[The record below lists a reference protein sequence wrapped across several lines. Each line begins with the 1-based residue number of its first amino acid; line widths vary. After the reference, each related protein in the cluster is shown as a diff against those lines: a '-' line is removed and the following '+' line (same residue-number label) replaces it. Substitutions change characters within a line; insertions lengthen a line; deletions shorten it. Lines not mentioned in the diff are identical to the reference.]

1 MYPYPI
7 YPDPNELSVVQIWAE
22 WSSQDSVSSS
32 TLWELWAYFEERCFY
47 VVSLVKLERVVKKKK
62 RIILTSV
69 SYVSR
74 LWNMNPIL
82 FVYTPLSTS
91 GAHWCTATAE
101 ERGVFVFQRHQKINL
116 IGAVRTKAHS
126 SQPQYM
132 CVAEQM
138 PDFKQDWALS
148 SCLSHFTHTGLGI
161 LLCFCC
167 WHNEYRNAKN
177 TTAQMERVALHT
189 TYVVVWLPMLSPEA
203 RKRRTSW
210 LVIVIKC
217 SAVSFWTGFW
227 SVDGNLRDTHK

>member
-1 MYPYPI
+1 MHPYPI

-47 VVSLVKLERVVKKKK
+47 VVSLVKLERVVKKEKDNLDISELCLSSLK
-62 RIILTSV
+62 HESYPLCLHTSQHLR
-69 SYVSR
+69 SSLMHGYSR
-74 LWNMNPIL
+74 GARCICFP
-82 FVYTPLSTS
+82 TPSKNKLNRS
-91 GAHWCTATAE
+91 
-101 ERGVFVFQRHQKINL
+101 
-116 IGAVRTKAHS
+116 KAHS

-132 CVAEQM
+132 CLAEQM

-177 TTAQMERVALHT
+177 TAAQIEHVALHT
-189 TYVVVWLPMLSPEA
+189 TYVVVWLPMLSSEA
-203 RKRRTSW
+203 RKRRTLW